1 MTVAK
6 ELLEKQ
12 VRLLSP
18 EEVEKRRREAQRL
31 LKKARPTDPSL
42 IAKVKQER
50 KDLAPILERVP
61 VYTVP
66 RRSLRPLRGWHY
78 WEIEDNTPTTRAI
91 FLASDAESRETL
103 IHEACHS
110 KVMGKYPEIYP
121 YLSNESKEIL
131 VALCER
137 KKL

>member
-1 MTVAK
+1 MTTAE
-6 ELLEKQ
+6 ELLKKQ
-12 VRLLSP
+12 EHLLSP
-18 EEVEKRRREAQRL
+18 EETEKRRREAQRL
-31 LKKARPTDPSL
+31 LKKARPADPSL
-42 IAKVKQER
+42 IAKVKEER
-50 KDLAPILERVP
+50 EDLAPILERVP

-78 WEIEDNTPTTRAI
+78 WEIEDSTPTTKAI
-91 FLASDAESRETL
+91 FLASDAENGETL

-121 YLSNESKEIL
+121 YLSEQSKEVL
-131 VALCER
+131 AVLCER